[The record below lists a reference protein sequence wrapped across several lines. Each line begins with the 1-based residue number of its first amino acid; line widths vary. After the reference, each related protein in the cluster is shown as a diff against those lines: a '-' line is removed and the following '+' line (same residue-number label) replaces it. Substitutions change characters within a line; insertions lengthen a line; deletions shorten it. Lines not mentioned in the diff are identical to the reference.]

1 MLLAIWGQEDPPAG
15 STAPRASSRPAAGAT
30 CAVAIAEDGNV
41 LGLCWAAPAVGPHP
55 RCCCSGSLV
64 CSAHRDLVAQ
74 GAPGVRCNR
83 GGMQLRLCGVVFAGL
98 IKQKKGGKKRAVMIC
113 PSSSSI
119 VILGSCWLPW
129 ITEPLVVSHCS
140 EPEGVGLGHS
150 EPCGGGESSKKCH
163 KCNT

>member
-1 MLLAIWGQEDPPAG
+1 MCLGCAGLLQQWVLIPDAAVQAHLYAQHTGTLWPRGHPG
-15 STAPRASSRPAAGAT
+15 SGAM
-30 CAVAIAEDGNV
+30 G
-41 LGLCWAAPAVGPHP
+41 
-55 RCCCSGSLV
+55 
-64 CSAHRDLVAQ
+64 
-74 GAPGVRCNR
+74 

-150 EPCGGGESSKKCH
+150 EPCGGGKAARNAINATREDPVRTTSLSSRGAALLTPAQ
-163 KCNT
+163 NTVGLGGL